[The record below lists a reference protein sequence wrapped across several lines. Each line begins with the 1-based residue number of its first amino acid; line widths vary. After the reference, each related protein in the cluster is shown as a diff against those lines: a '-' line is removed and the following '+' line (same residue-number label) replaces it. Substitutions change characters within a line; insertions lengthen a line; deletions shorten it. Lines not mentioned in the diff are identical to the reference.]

1 MNKMDCK
8 LLGVCLRLHSEQKE
22 LADFIRD
29 YAGLQT
35 NFSGER
41 DPDICVN
48 FKVNDHFQVGK
59 NYRRISRNIWLSKS
73 SVFISEIERFPG
85 LKLEAKIEEGR
96 FYVNAF
102 LVDKNQSVLRKMIS
116 HLISK
121 ENYKDYKFIGLLY
134 YIIFIPFFYYLERFR
149 NLFLLHASA
158 IKYHEKGVI
167 LSGLGGI
174 GKSTFSLGTLLLK
187 GCTFIS
193 DNLIF
198 YDYQNIYSCPEPIAL
213 DTRSIDILK
222 DVTNLLIPKRFEFT
236 HGRMLYKIKQEAIS
250 SEAIPK
256 YLFWLQC
263 GNENKI
269 LPLDKDTCIRHL
281 SNINLLAK
289 EVREYYILAAAFDLV
304 LPKSLSRNSYGKTLT
319 SLLSS
324 VDCFVLQ
331 FKPGDDLETV
341 FNKTLNRVLL

>member
-1 MNKMDCK
+1 MDFK
-8 LLGVCLRLHSEQKE
+8 LLDSHLRLTSDHPEFSSFVKH
-22 LADFIRD
+22 FT
-29 YAGLQT
+29 GLQT
-35 NFSGER
+35 DDTKES
-41 DPDICVN
+41 DPDIYVN
-48 FKVNDHFQVGK
+48 LKFNNNFQISK
-59 NYRRISRNIWLSKS
+59 NHRQISRSIWLGDS
-73 SVFISEIERFPG
+73 SVFISEIERFPS
-85 LKLEAKIEEGR
+85 LKLKARKDQNRLYID
-96 FYVNAF
+96 AF
-102 LVDKNQSVLRKMIS
+102 LTNMNQPLVKRIIS
-116 HLISK
+116 HVKPKKSQQEFQL
-121 ENYKDYKFIGLLY
+121 IGLLY

-174 GKSTFSLGTLLLK
+174 GKSTFSFGTLLLK

-193 DNLIF
+193 YNLIF

-236 HGRMLYKIKQEAIS
+236 HGRMWYKIKQEAIS

>member
-1 MNKMDCK
+1 MDFK
-8 LLGVCLRLHSEQKE
+8 LLDSHLRLTSEQTE
-22 LADFIRD
+22 FTNFIKHFT
-29 YAGLQT
+29 GLQT
-35 NFSGER
+35 DDTKER
-41 DPDICVN
+41 DPDIYVN
-48 FKVNDHFQVGK
+48 LILNDSFQINK
-59 NYRRISRNIWLSKS
+59 NHRQISRSVWVGNS

-85 LKLEAKIEEGR
+85 LKLEARTEQNR
-96 FYVNAF
+96 LYVDAF
-102 LVDKNQSVLRKMIS
+102 LTTINQPLVERIIS
-116 HLISK
+116 YVRSK
-121 ENYKDYKFIGLLY
+121 KSFKEFQLIGLLY

-222 DVTNLLIPKRFEFT
+222 DVTKLLIPKRFEFT
-236 HGRMLYKIKQEAIS
+236 HGRMWYKIKQEAIS

-281 SNINLLAK
+281 LNINLLAK